1 MAKLKHIDG
10 IILRWGDRH
19 DSQLK
24 PGRIRQPAKTGIPRP
39 KRKPPQVKRAL
50 TSLAKKKPQV
60 MVKVTGGGRSM
71 QTIRAHFKYIQKHGT
86 VELENQAGERLTG
99 EAIDDELELW
109 RTGGYGIRKTEK
121 TKDDLAEGEKLQPRE
136 AVNMVLSMPKGTDP
150 EKLKE
155 AVRDF
160 AQENFADKHEY
171 VFGLHTDR
179 DHPHVHLAIKSR
191 SFVDLRR
198 LDTRKE
204 KIQQYRESFV
214 EHLYQHGIEAATTP
228 RATRNE
234 LSYKRVFRQ
243 NRERSYDIYFASG
256 RRPET
261 VNMKSVAGS
270 ERRDLYR
277 AVRALS
283 NSDNADDRAIADIFR
298 RSVNLKFFDNGEYI
312 NESRKQSRR
321 YAAVLQ
327 SRLGE
332 SSPGRTPNPNAG
344 LRDLSGI
351 NVVRDGPEGHQVLLR

>member
-1 MAKLKHIDG
+1 MARLKHIDG

-24 PGRIRQPAKTGIPRP
+24 PGRIRAPAKPVAPRP
-39 KRKPPQVKRAL
+39 RPKPPQVKRAL
-50 TSLAKKKPQV
+50 TSLARKKPQV

-86 VELENQAGERLTG
+86 VELENQEGERLVG
-99 EAIDDELELW
+99 DAIDDELEVW

-121 TKDDLAEGEKLQPRE
+121 TKEELAEGEKQQHRE

-150 EKLKE
+150 DRLKE

-160 AQENFADKHEY
+160 AKENFADRHEY

-179 DHPHVHLAIKSR
+179 DHPHVHLCIKSR
-191 SFVDLRR
+191 SFVDMKR
-198 LDTRKE
+198 LDTRKD

-214 EHLYQHGIEAATTP
+214 EHLYQHGIEAAATP

-243 NRERSYDIYFASG
+243 DRDNGYDIKFETG
-256 RRPET
+256 RRPVT
-261 VNMKSVAGS
+261 GNMKDIASN
-270 ERRDLYR
+270 ERQYLYR

-283 NSDNADDRAIADIFR
+283 NSDNIDDRAIALLFT
-298 RSVNLKFFDNGEYI
+298 RSSNLQFFNKDEFI

-332 SSPGRTPNPNAG
+332 TFQERTANPHAG
-344 LRDLSGI
+344 LRDLSSLD
-351 NVVRDGPEGHQVLLR
+351 VVRGRAESDQVLLR